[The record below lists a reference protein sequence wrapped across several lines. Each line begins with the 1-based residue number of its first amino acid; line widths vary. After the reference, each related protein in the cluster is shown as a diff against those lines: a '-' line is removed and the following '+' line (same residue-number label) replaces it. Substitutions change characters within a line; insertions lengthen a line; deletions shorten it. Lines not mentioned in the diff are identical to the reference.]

1 MNSEEIEKMFQEL
14 KEYENM
20 MGRFS
25 RSEPKAVI
33 TSSPANRAT
42 VSRYN
47 SAAKNEARRAVAEKK
62 KIEPQRKKI
71 LKNKWKAIGTAAAA
85 SAYLYTGIIITAAAP
100 AAGVAYFAVGTQ
112 SKHIVNGFKAGLKT
126 WREDK
131 KNSRITGTKMARF
144 KHAVSV
150 GTRAYAKSSAQGMR
164 NMFKDAKNLI
174 KYELARPGMEASMK
188 AAMEKTMVDMKKN
201 KR

>member
-14 KEYENM
+14 KEYESM
-20 MGRFS
+20 MGHFS
-25 RSEPKAVI
+25 RFEPKAVI

-47 SAAKNEARRAVAEKK
+47 SAAKNEARRAVSEQK
-62 KIEPQRKKI
+62 KIEPNRKKI
-71 LKNKWKAIGTAAAA
+71 LKNKWKAVGTAAAV
-85 SAYLYTGIIITAAAP
+85 SAYLYTGIFVTAAAP

-131 KNSRITGTKMARF
+131 KNSKITGTKMARF

-150 GTRAYAKSSAQGMR
+150 GTRAYGKSSAQGMR

-174 KYELARPGMEASMK
+174 KYELTRPAREAQMK
-188 AAMEKTMVDMKKN
+188 AVMDRTLADMKNN